1 MREPTIARNYAEALF
16 ASGEGSGQAEHCA
29 GLIEAVAGAIAA
41 DDRVRTV
48 LESPRVTKAQKQ
60 EILAKALG
68 RHAPEAF
75 VRFLKAVVKRGRQ
88 GIFGAIAREYL
99 GLVDVKLN
107 RAHAGVTLARQPDQ
121 KLQKDITERLS
132 RIVGKTVVPH
142 FREDRSIIG
151 GVIVRMGDRVM
162 DGSLRRKM
170 LVLRRKM
177 LGA

>member
-16 ASGEGSGQAEHCA
+16 ESGERTGNTESYAD
-29 GLIEAVAGAIAA
+29 LVEAVAGAIAA

-60 EILAKALG
+60 EILSQALG
-68 RHAPEAF
+68 SRAPEPF
-75 VRFLKAVVKRGRQ
+75 VRFLRAVVKRGRQ
-88 GIFGAIAREYL
+88 GIFGAIAHEFL

-107 RAHAGVTLARQPDQ
+107 RVHASVILARKPDPE
-121 KLQKDITERLS
+121 LQQEIAERLS
-132 RIVGKTVVPH
+132 RIVGKTVVSH
-142 FREDRSIIG
+142 VREDRAILG
-151 GVIVRMGDRVM
+151 GIIVRMGDRVM

-170 LVLRRKM
+170 LMLRRKM

>member
-16 ASGEGSGQAEHCA
+16 ASGEGSGQAEQYA

-48 LESPRVTKAQKQ
+48 LESPRVTKTQKQ

-68 RHAPEAF
+68 GRAPEAF

-121 KLQKDITERLS
+121 KLQKDIAERLS

-142 FREDRSIIG
+142 FREDRGIIG